1 VSCREWLQRQIS
13 KEGRFIF
20 MASKPT
26 TTRGLNNQLKS
37 TPIAVIGMASIF
49 PDARNVNEYW
59 DNIAQKVY
67 SITDVPSDR
76 WSIEDY
82 YDPDPKTP
90 DKVYCKRGG
99 FIPDID
105 FDPTEFGLPPNI
117 LEATDVSQLLA
128 LVVARDVLEDAG
140 YGEGHDFDRDLVG
153 VILGVVGIG
162 MKSLIPLT
170 ARLQYPVWEK
180 VLHSYGVPEGDIQGV
195 IAKMKLAYVQWQ
207 ESTFPGVIGNVVAGR
222 IANRFDLGGTNCTV
236 DAACASSLAATKMA
250 ISELVNGDADMMIAG
265 GVDVDNSIGTF
276 MCFSKTPAFS
286 KSGNIRPFDA
296 EADGTMVAEGIG
308 MVVLKRLEDAE
319 RDNDRIYA
327 VIQGVG
333 SSSDGRFKSI
343 YAPRPEGQ
351 AKAMRRAYARAGFE
365 PKTLGLV
372 EAHGTG
378 TNAGDPAEAAG
389 LRTIIGGD
397 DNIRKN
403 YIALGSIKSQIG
415 HSKATAGVAGLMKV
429 ALALHHKVLPP
440 TINVTTPNPKLDL
453 DNSPFYINTETRPW
467 FRHDK
472 DTPRRAAVSSFGFGG
487 TNFHYVLEE
496 YSPEHTSAY
505 RLTSTPDLILLTAA
519 NPASLADRCREAVV
533 GLQAENGRQYL
544 NQLAQ
549 ETNTLEIPTDAPR
562 LGILAASPQEAV
574 ELLTAGIDL
583 LVSKSEEESWEHPKG
598 IYYRKNS
605 FAPDGKVVAL
615 FSGQGSQ
622 YVEMGRD
629 LTMNFPPMRSI
640 FGHMDELCQK
650 DKVTPISQR
659 VYPPPVFDDAKRKE
673 LGTELTQTANAQP
686 AIGTFSAGLYTLLQA
701 AGFKPD
707 YVAGHS
713 FGEIT
718 ALWAGGVISDTDF
731 YKLVRARGKAMM
743 PPNKEGF
750 DAGTMLAVKGDIEKI
765 EEAIKDHPEVTL
777 ANQNANNQVVLA
789 GAKPDIEKIQQALS
803 DQGFSVIPL
812 PVSAAFHTKL
822 VQHAQK
828 PFARSLKTAKF
839 KTPSIPVYSN
849 STGQRHADD
858 PQAIKDIMVDHIL
871 NPVRFK
877 DEIDTIYAD
886 GGRIFIEVG
895 PKSVLTNLVK
905 NILEDKPHLAIAMN
919 ATAKK
924 NSDRLFRDAV
934 LQMRLAGISLQ
945 NIDPYRAEPK
955 DLAPRQKKMSVI
967 LNGGLY
973 MTDKTRSA
981 FEEAINTQDTLSLT
995 VVQPTSTPGNGH
1007 ENQHPFASQNETPA
1021 VPTAPQ
1027 QPIGPEVFN
1036 SLEQIQS
1043 QFQAYQGDVLRTHEQ
1058 YLNNE
1063 HEYTRTF
1070 SQLTQSEL
1078 QLLSDK
1084 SLSAQQLEQIGG
1096 IVSKLDKSME
1106 HFHQHQDATLNMH
1119 QKYLDQQTE
1128 VSQDFIRLVEKQ
1140 VDLIGTGAASLPQ
1153 AAQIAPQLAT
1163 PAVAPQTT
1171 AGQKAEKSAPVQTPA
1186 APAPAAP
1193 EVVIQAAPM
1202 TASVDSLKD
1211 AFLNIVS
1218 EKTGYPTEML
1228 ELDMDM
1234 ESDLGIDSIKRV
1246 EILGALQEA
1255 HPELPEIEAETI
1267 AELRTLAQ
1275 IIDHVSSSA
1284 PAAPAAQAAPA
1295 APVAPAP
1302 SGNGHEPVALET
1314 PAPAG
1319 SAPIAVGDVGDLQ
1332 TAFLNIVSEKT
1343 GYPPEMLEL
1352 DMDMES
1358 DLGIDSIK
1366 RVEILGA
1373 LQEAHPEL
1381 PEIEAETIAELRT
1394 LAQII
1399 DHVSKSAPTAP
1410 AVPVA
1415 AAPPVAPPTATETT
1429 PAPAVSGSSA
1439 IDPEAIT
1446 TTMLDV
1452 VSEKT
1457 GYPIEMLELDMDM
1470 ESDLGIDSIK
1480 RVEILGTVQDIY
1492 PQLPEIE
1499 AEAMAELR
1507 TMRQII
1513 EHLKKKAPGLTQ

>member
-1 VSCREWLQRQIS
+1 MTS
-13 KEGRFIF
+13 
-20 MASKPT
+20 T
-26 TTRGLNNQLKS
+26 TNTNRGQNNPNKQ

-49 PDARNVNEYW
+49 PDARNINEYW
-59 DNIAQKVY
+59 DNIAQKVS
-67 SITDVPSDR
+67 SITDVPADR
-76 WSIEDY
+76 WSIDDY

-99 FIPDID
+99 FIPDIE

-128 LVVARDVLEDAG
+128 LVVARDVLDDAG
-140 YGEGHDFDRDLVG
+140 YGESNEFDRDQVG

-162 MKSLIPLT
+162 MKLLIPLT

-180 VLHSYGVPEGDIQGV
+180 ALRSYGVPEKDMQGI

-207 ESTFPGVIGNVVAGR
+207 ESTFPGVIGNVIAGR

-250 ISELVNGDADMMIAG
+250 ISELVSGDADMMIAG

-286 KSGNIRPFDA
+286 KSETLKPFDA

-308 MVVLKRLEDAE
+308 MVLLKRLEDAE
-319 RDNDRIYA
+319 RDNNRIYA

-351 AKAMRRAYARAGFE
+351 AKAMRRAYVRAGFE
-365 PKTLGLV
+365 PSTLGLV

-378 TNAGDPAEAAG
+378 TNAGDPAEAEG
-389 LRTIIGGD
+389 LRTIIGGNGD
-397 DNIRKN
+397 IRKN
-403 YIALGSIKSQIG
+403 YIAIGSIKSQIG
-415 HSKATAGVAGLMKV
+415 HTKATAGVAGLMKV

-472 DTPRRAAVSSFGFGG
+472 NTPRRAAVSSFGFGG
-487 TNFHYVLEE
+487 TNFHYALEE
-496 YSPEHTSAY
+496 YTPDHTSGY
-505 RLTSTPDLILLTAA
+505 RLTNTPHIILLTA
-519 NPASLADRCREAVV
+519 PTPETLIDRCRQAAAE
-533 GLQAENGRQYL
+533 LQTEGARRYL

-549 ETNTLEIPTDAPR
+549 ETDVLDIPADAPR
-562 LGILAASPQEAV
+562 LGVLASTPEEAV
-574 ELLTAGIDL
+574 ELINTGIDL
-583 LVSKSEEESWEHPKG
+583 LAAKSGEESWEHPKG
-598 IYYRKNS
+598 IYYRKSS

-622 YVEMGRD
+622 YLDMGIE
-629 LTMNFPPMRSI
+629 LAMNFPPIRAAFAQMN
-640 FGHMDELCQK
+640 ELCLK
-650 DKVTPISQR
+650 DKVPPISQR
-659 VYPPPVFDDAKRKE
+659 VYPPPVFDQARRKQ
-673 LGTELTQTANAQP
+673 LQSELTETANAQP
-686 AIGTFSAGLYTLLQA
+686 AIGAFSAGLYSLLQE

-750 DAGTMLAVKGDIEKI
+750 DAGTMLAVKGNIDKV
-765 EEAIKDHPEVTL
+765 AAVIKDHPEITL

-789 GAKPDIEKIQQALS
+789 GAKVDIEKIQQVLA

-812 PVSAAFHTKL
+812 PVSAAFHTAL

-839 KTPSIPVYSN
+839 KTPAIPVYSN
-849 STGQRHADD
+849 STGKRHPDD
-858 PQAIKDIMVDHIL
+858 PQAIKNTMVDHIL
-871 NPVRFK
+871 NPVLFK
-877 DEIDTIYAD
+877 DEIDAIHAD
-886 GGRIFIEVG
+886 GGRIFVEFG

-905 NILEDKPHLAIAMN
+905 NILEDKPHLAIAIN
-919 ATAKK
+919 ASAKK
-924 NSDRLFRDAV
+924 NSDTLMRDAV
-934 LQMRLAGISLQ
+934 LQLRVAGIALN
-945 NIDPYRAEPK
+945 NIDPYRAEAMG
-955 DLAPRQKKMSVI
+955 LTPRKNKMSVI

-981 FEEAINTQDTLSLT
+981 FEQAINTQDTLSLAAA
-995 VVQPTSTPGNGH
+995 QTPLTPDNRY
-1007 ENQHPFASQNETPA
+1007 ENEQSPSEQAGVA
-1021 VPTAPQ
+1021 ALAYAPQ
-1027 QPIGPEVFN
+1027 QPIGSEVIH

-1043 QFQAYQGDVLRTHEQ
+1043 RFQAYQGDVLRTHEQ

-1084 SLSAQQLEQIGG
+1084 GLSAQQLEQIGG
-1096 IVSKLDKSME
+1096 IISNLEKGME

-1119 QKYLDQQTE
+1119 QKYLSQQTE

-1140 VDLIGTGAASLPQ
+1140 VDLIGSGAASLPQ
-1153 AAQIAPQLAT
+1153 PAPSAQSTTTNRLPQAAAAQMGAKTEPLKAPI
-1163 PAVAPQTT
+1163 
-1171 AGQKAEKSAPVQTPA
+1171 
-1186 APAPAAP
+1186 APAATP
-1193 EVVIQAAPM
+1193 MAIQDTISAAN
-1202 TASVDSLKD
+1202 TDTLKD
-1211 AFLNIVS
+1211 AFLSIVSEKTGYPTEMLELDMDMESDLGIDSIKRVEILGALQEAHPELPEIEADIIAELRTLAQIIDHVSSSAPAAPTAPAPSGNGHERTPVQDPPPAAATPSAVGSAVDLQAAFLTIVS

-1255 HPELPEIEAETI
+1255 HPELPEIEAEII

-1275 IIDHVSSSA
+1275 IIDHVSSSSPTG
-1284 PAAPAAQAAPA
+1284 PAEQTVTTPSAT
-1295 APVAPAP
+1295 PV
-1302 SGNGHEPVALET
+1302 
-1314 PAPAG
+1314 
-1319 SAPIAVGDVGDLQ
+1319 
-1332 TAFLNIVSEKT
+1332 
-1343 GYPPEMLEL
+1343 
-1352 DMDMES
+1352 
-1358 DLGIDSIK
+1358 
-1366 RVEILGA
+1366 
-1373 LQEAHPEL
+1373 
-1381 PEIEAETIAELRT
+1381 
-1394 LAQII
+1394 
-1399 DHVSKSAPTAP
+1399 P
-1410 AVPVA
+1410 AV
-1415 AAPPVAPPTATETT
+1415 TEATTL
-1429 PAPAVSGSSA
+1429 PASSEA
-1439 IDPEAIT
+1439 TDSDPEAIT
-1446 TTMLDV
+1446 KTMLDV

-1480 RVEILGTVQDIY
+1480 RVEILGAVQDIY

-1507 TMRQII
+1507 TMRQIV
-1513 EHLKKKAPGLTQ
+1513 EHLKKKAPSLTQ

>member
-1 VSCREWLQRQIS
+1 MTS
-13 KEGRFIF
+13 KANTNKSI
-20 MASKPT
+20 
-26 TTRGLNNQLKS
+26 NNQTKQ

-49 PDARNVNEYW
+49 PDARNLNEYW
-59 DNIAQKVY
+59 DNIAQKVS
-67 SITDVPSDR
+67 SITDVPADR
-76 WSIEDY
+76 WSIDDY

-128 LVVARDVLEDAG
+128 LVVARDVLADAG
-140 YGEGHDFDRDLVG
+140 YGEGREFDRDQVG

-162 MKSLIPLT
+162 MKLLIPLT

-180 VLHSYGVPEGDIQGV
+180 ALRSYGVPENDIQGV

-207 ESTFPGVIGNVVAGR
+207 ESTFPGVIGNVIAGR

-250 ISELVNGDADMMIAG
+250 IGELISGDADMMIAG

-286 KSGNIRPFDA
+286 KSETLKPFDA

-308 MVVLKRLEDAE
+308 MVLLKRLEDAE

-351 AKAMRRAYARAGFE
+351 AKAMQRAYARAGFK
-365 PKTLGLV
+365 PSTLGLV

-378 TNAGDPAEAAG
+378 TNAGDPAEAEG
-389 LRTIIGGD
+389 LRTIIGGNGD
-397 DNIRKN
+397 ARKN
-403 YIALGSIKSQIG
+403 YIAIGSIKSQIG
-415 HSKATAGVAGLMKV
+415 HTKATAGIAGLMKV

-472 DTPRRAAVSSFGFGG
+472 NTPRRAAVSSFGFGG
-487 TNFHYVLEE
+487 TNFHYALEE
-496 YSPEHTSAY
+496 YTPEHTSAY
-505 RLTSTPDLILLTAA
+505 RLTKTPHIILLSASTPEALG
-519 NPASLADRCREAVV
+519 DRCRQAVTE
-533 GLQAENGRQYL
+533 LQNENAAQYL

-549 ETNTLEIPTDAPR
+549 ETDSIDIPSDAPR
-562 LGILAASPQEAV
+562 LGILASSPEEAL
-574 ELLTAGIDL
+574 ELLNVSIDL
-583 LVSKSEEESWEHPKG
+583 LGAKSGEESWEHPKG

-622 YVEMGRD
+622 YLDMGIE
-629 LTMNFPPMRSI
+629 LAMNFPPMRAS
-640 FGHMDELCQK
+640 FDRMNELCQK
-650 DKVTPISQR
+650 DKVMPISQR
-659 VYPPPVFDDAKRKE
+659 VYPPPVFDAARSKE
-673 LGTELTQTANAQP
+673 LQAELTETANAQP
-686 AIGTFSAGLYTLLQA
+686 AIGAFSAGLYTLLQE

-731 YKLVRARGKAMM
+731 YKLVRARGNAMM
-743 PPNKEGF
+743 PPDQEGF
-750 DAGTMLAVKGDIEKI
+750 DAGTMLAVKGEIEKI
-765 EEAIKDHPEVTL
+765 EAAIKEHPEITL

-789 GAKPDIEKIQQALS
+789 GAKPDIEKIQQVLA

-828 PFARSLKTAKF
+828 PFARSLKAAKF
-839 KTPSIPVYSN
+839 KAPVIPVYSN
-849 STGQRHADD
+849 STGERHPDE
-858 PQAIKDIMVDHIL
+858 PQAIKNTMVDHIL

-877 DEIDTIYAD
+877 DEIDTIHAD
-886 GGRIFIEVG
+886 GGRIFVEFG

-905 NILEDKPHLAIAMN
+905 NILEEKPHLAIALN

-924 NSDRLFRDAV
+924 NSDTLLRDAV
-934 LQMRLAGISLQ
+934 LQLRVAGINLQ
-945 NIDPYRAEPK
+945 KIDPYRAEAEG
-955 DLAPRQKKMSVI
+955 LAPRKKKMSVI

-973 MTDKTRSA
+973 MTNETRSA
-981 FEEAINTQDTLSLT
+981 FEQAINTQDQLSLT
-995 VVQPTSTPGNGH
+995 VVPSTLTKVNRGESQPQSTAQPD
-1007 ENQHPFASQNETPA
+1007 ASSLTTT
-1021 VPTAPQ
+1021 VQ
-1027 QPIGPEVFN
+1027 QPIGSEVFN
-1036 SLEQIQS
+1036 SLENIQS
-1043 QFQAYQGDVLRTHEQ
+1043 KFQAYQGDVLRTHEQ

-1078 QLLSDK
+1078 ALLSDK
-1084 SLSAQQLEQIGG
+1084 NLSGEQLEQISV
-1096 IVSKLDKSME
+1096 IVANLEKSME

-1140 VDLIGTGAASLPQ
+1140 VDLVGSGVASLPQ
-1153 AAQIAPQLAT
+1153 
-1163 PAVAPQTT
+1163 PASTAKEITSSPRALQT
-1171 AGQKAEKSAPVQTPA
+1171 SVVQEVKKTTTIQNPANQQPPIPA
-1186 APAPAAP
+1186 ATQAVP
-1193 EVVIQAAPM
+1193 QAAN
-1202 TASVDSLKD
+1202 TDNLKD
-1211 AFLNIVS
+1211 AFLDIVS

-1255 HPELPEIEAETI
+1255 HPELPEIEAEVI

-1275 IIDHVSSSA
+1275 IIDHVSKSA
-1284 PAAPAAQAAPA
+1284 PKVPLTTTPSDNGREHAAAQAL
-1295 APVAPAP
+1295 P
-1302 SGNGHEPVALET
+1302 S
-1314 PAPAG
+1314 
-1319 SAPIAVGDVGDLQ
+1319 AVPTSTNVGGTDDLQ
-1332 TAFLNIVSEKT
+1332 AAFLNIVSEKT

-1373 LQEAHPEL
+1373 LQESHPEL
-1381 PEIEAETIAELRT
+1381 PENEAETIAELRT

-1399 DHVSKSAPTAP
+1399 DHVSRSAPIAALATAADPP
-1410 AVPVA
+1410 AATA
-1415 AAPPVAPPTATETT
+1415 ATT
-1429 PAPAVSGSSA
+1429 SEASPAEASSGA
-1439 IDPEAIT
+1439 DQGNPEEIMKS
-1446 TTMLDV
+1446 MLDV

-1480 RVEILGTVQDIY
+1480 RVEILGAVQDIY

-1499 AEAMAELR
+1499 PEAMAELR
-1507 TMRQII
+1507 TMRQIVD
-1513 EHLKKKAPGLTQ
+1513 HLKKKAPSLNQ